1 MRHLP
6 LAVLAICA
14 IASPLAAQEAEV
26 PDQIVNADPLVPE
39 STLDEGEALP
49 ENPYYDDRSTA
60 AAVIESVYNAINR
73 NEYLR
78 AWSYFDHSQF
88 QGDEAALLADFE
100 AFAQGYAQTDSVQ
113 LLVGPETT
121 EGTAGTVYYRIPVAI
136 EATAND
142 GTIESFAGC
151 YTLKLTQPSLQE
163 VPPFAPLVITEGD
176 LVPLEGQIDA
186 ILPSACQA

>member
-49 ENPYYDDRSTA
+49 ENPYYDDRTTA
-60 AAVIESVYNAINR
+60 AALIESVYNAINR

-78 AWSYFDHSQF
+78 AW
-88 QGDEAALLADFE
+88 
-100 AFAQGYAQTDSVQ
+100 
-113 LLVGPETT
+113 
-121 EGTAGTVYYRIPVAI
+121 TAGTVYYRIPVAI